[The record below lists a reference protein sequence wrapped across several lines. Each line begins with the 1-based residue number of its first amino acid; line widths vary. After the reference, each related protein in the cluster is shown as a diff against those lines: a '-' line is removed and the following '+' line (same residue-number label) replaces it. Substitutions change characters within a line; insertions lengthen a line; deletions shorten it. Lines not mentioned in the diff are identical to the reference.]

1 MSSSA
6 AKLSSGD
13 FLRVVVGRLRD
24 TPFEEVAAWPEY
36 PKQPD
41 IDLCVPGELADH
53 TFTLMK
59 DTRANGDI
67 RVAVQCYRPGFLLSR
82 MSADGF
88 VVSPNG
94 NIRPLSEHDIW
105 DLT

>member
-6 AKLSSGD
+6 AKLSASD
-13 FLRVVVGRLRD
+13 FLRVVVDRLRA
-24 TPFEEVAAWPEY
+24 TPFEQIAKWPEY

-41 IDLCVPGELADH
+41 IDLHVPGELANH

-67 RVAVQCYRPGFLLSR
+67 RVGVQCYRQGLLASR

-88 VVSPNG
+88 IVSPNG
-94 NIRPLSEHDIW
+94 NIRPLSEQDMW
-105 DLT
+105 NLT